1 MSTMFSGSGGSSAG
15 SVGQGA
21 GGATAPT
28 ATEGGNKSATG
39 TQPGGNSQATGTQ
52 SSGNSGETPF
62 FKETIKVDGKDVE
75 IAFKNKQEL
84 LAEIQKARASGKRFE
99 ESAKARKEAEAL
111 HTEAMKAKQEADELR
126 AKYGDN
132 TLQAS
137 IDAAIRSGDPERIK
151 RAREVMENQLAGLIR
166 RDMMDPKE
174 RALEQ
179 ERTRREAA
187 EKEVQ
192 DYRTKEEKAAHE
204 TQVNHFRQEFT
215 TTIIGALETGQVP
228 NTDWTSAIMANLM
241 RHNMQ
246 KGFKLT
252 PEALAEKTKNVIMG
266 QVTGLLG
273 KATGDQLISW
283 FPDLIKKVR
292 AADLAR
298 IKNRQPRQGTAQK
311 PLEVAKPQGDQKPT
325 KNGYMSPDEWREWTK
340 RRALASQ
347 NGQPLPD

>member
-1 MSTMFSGSGGSSAG
+1 MSTMFSGAGGSTAG
-15 SVGQGA
+15 SVAPSAGA
-21 GGATAPT
+21 EST
-28 ATEGGNKSATG
+28 ATNTEGKPT
-39 TQPGGNSQATGTQ
+39 TQ
-52 SSGNSGETPF
+52 STSNQPTGGETPF
-62 FKETIKVDGKDVE
+62 FKETIKIDGKDVD

-84 LAEIQKARASGKRFE
+84 LAEIQKGRASGKRFE

-111 HTEAMKAKQEADELR
+111 HAEAMKAKQEADELR

-132 TLQAS
+132 TLQAA
-137 IDAAIRSGDPERIK
+137 IDQAIRSGDPERI
-151 RAREVMENQLAGLIR
+151 RQAREVMENQLAGLIR

-179 ERTRREAA
+179 ERHRREAA
-187 EKEVQ
+187 EKQIQ

-204 TQVNHFRQEFT
+204 AQVNHFRQEFT
-215 TTIIGALETGQVP
+215 TTIIGALENGQVP

-252 PEALAEKTKNVIMG
+252 PEALAEKTKSVIMG

-311 PLEVAKPQGDQKPT
+311 PLEVARPQGDQKPT

-340 RRALASQ
+340 RRAAAAAA
-347 NGQPLPD
+347 GQPLPD